1 MKYYQK
7 VLLNNMSF
15 KLVSRA
21 FQDIALVE
29 YLIRMQPVKLLK
41 WDGIKTNDT
50 AYFKLWFF
58 GWKDFKVK
66 HQLVEMDSTTLY
78 FIDSGTVLPL
88 GIKFWEH
95 KHIVK
100 KVENSV
106 EIVDSI
112 IIKHQLVFLGYI
124 LYPILI
130 APIFLRKLLYQ
141 SYFRSLLK

>member
-7 VLLNNMSF
+7 VILKNISF
-15 KLVSRA
+15 KLVVSA

-29 YLIRMQPVKLLK
+29 YLIKMQPVKLLK
-41 WDGIKTNDT
+41 WDGIRTNDT
-50 AYFKLWFF
+50 AYFKLWFL

-66 HQLVEMDSTTLY
+66 HKLIEMDSTTLY
-78 FIDSGTVLPL
+78 FIDSGIVLPL

-95 KHIVK
+95 KHIIK

-106 EIVDSI
+106 EIVDSL
-112 IIKHQLVFLGYI
+112 IIKHQFVFLGYI

-130 APIFLRKLLYQ
+130 VPIFLRKLLYQ
-141 SYFRSLLK
+141 SYFSSLLK